1 MYGERLYLYFKYMSS
16 MHALVFQRKP
26 CLCFMNRFNFLKHV
40 QHFDAHSYNK
50 RNWKKKKKKFIQFI
64 ALRNTYNIM
73 KCFKNQRAHFNEL
86 VTSVKARRNEASKT
100 LINFWNY
107 LTHKIIMYG
116 SVKNSLKLSTCTL
129 L

>member
-1 MYGERLYLYFKYMSS
+1 MERDYICILNICLVCMLWYSKENPACVLWIDSTFWNTCSIL
-16 MHALVFQRKP
+16 MHIVIIKGIE
-26 CLCFMNRFNFLKHV
+26 
-40 QHFDAHSYNK
+40 
-50 RNWKKKKKKFIQFI
+50 KKKKKKFIQFI
-64 ALRNTYNIM
+64 ALRNMYNIM